1 MVQSNATATLGS
13 ETAPPPAQ
21 SVTTPGLPVA
31 WVFDG
36 ADPDGRPLVRRP
48 PLDPAE
54 LQAISHYLRNAPMVM
69 APGPAEQ
76 DQLDPRRGNVVPA
89 TWHTDGDWIW
99 AGSIDYYLQVHGLP
113 PQPELVAHMRRH
125 SFTIPIVTA
134 ERRQV
139 ALAVIG
145 GAPIPTPRPSAET
158 PPAPAEPAAAEIPE
172 APAEPD
178 AGEPVAEQ
186 PRVEAAPG
194 PVDSVVAAPAEP
206 ELQMVQAGTDSP
218 ELKTALLRAK
228 AAVTDFGID
237 PERICIDGERDGAL
251 CLCRDG
257 ERWLVYTKRGDRRK
271 GAAFDTVH
279 DAVDFFV
286 GHLYLR
292 QEEYQPNGVPA

>member
-21 SVTTPGLPVA
+21 SVTTPRLPVA

-36 ADPDGRPLVRRP
+36 TDPDGRPLVGRP

-54 LQAISHYLRNAPMVM
+54 IPAISHYLRNAPMVM
-69 APGPAEQ
+69 APGPAEA

-89 TWHTDGDWIW
+89 TWHTDGEWIW
-99 AGSIDYYLQVHGLP
+99 PGSVDYYLQVHGLP
-113 PQPELVAHMRRH
+113 PQPELVAHMRRRG
-125 SFTIPIVTA
+125 FTMPLVPA
-134 ERRQV
+134 ERRQL

-145 GAPIPTPRPSAET
+145 GGPIPTPRPTTDNE
-158 PPAPAEPAAAEIPE
+158 PAPAEPEAPEDEPEVEQPE
-172 APAEPD
+172 AEQEP
-178 AGEPVAEQ
+178 EPVESAEA
-186 PRVEAAPG
+186 EK
-194 PVDSVVAAPAEP
+194 EP
-206 ELQMVQAGTDSP
+206 EPAPQEVRSGTDSP

-228 AAVTDFGID
+228 AAVADFGID
-237 PERICIDGERDGAL
+237 PERICIDGERDGAF

-257 ERWLVYTKRGDRRK
+257 GRWLVYNKRGVRRK
-271 GAAFDTVH
+271 GAEFDTVH

-292 QEEYQPNGVPA
+292 QDEYQPKGTPA

>member
-1 MVQSNATATLGS
+1 
-13 ETAPPPAQ
+13 
-21 SVTTPGLPVA
+21 VA

-36 ADPDGRPLVRRP
+36 TDPDGRPLVRRP

-54 LQAISHYLRNAPMVM
+54 LPMISHYLRNAPMVM

-76 DQLDPRRGNVVPA
+76 DQIDPRRGNVVPV

-113 PQPELVAHMRRH
+113 PQPELVAHMRRRG
-125 SFTIPIVTA
+125 FAIPMVTT

-145 GAPIPTPRPSAET
+145 GAPIPTPRPTADNI
-158 PPAPAEPAAAEIPE
+158 PAQPMQAPEPDVAEPPEEPEVADEAKVAVEPDPVEAAAEPE
-172 APAEPD
+172 
-178 AGEPVAEQ
+178 
-186 PRVEAAPG
+186 
-194 PVDSVVAAPAEP
+194 PVDSIEATPEP
-206 ELQMVQAGTDSP
+206 RQVQAGTDSP
-218 ELKTALLRAK
+218 ELRKTLQRATDAITAL
-228 AAVTDFGID
+228 GID
-237 PERICIDGERDGAL
+237 PERFCVDGESDGAW

-271 GAAFDTVH
+271 GAEFDTVH

-292 QEEYQPNGVPA
+292 KDEYQSNASPA